1 MVSVLV
7 SAGPP
12 GFGPLVGLGEGEAPR
27 IEIQYLKG
35 CTRKEIFIS
44 IWFPVEKSF
53 VDLKKHFLQLNSDYI
68 LMLQPIKLSN

>member
-27 IEIQYLKG
+27 IEIQYLKVF
-35 CTRKEIFIS
+35 TREEIFMNVQKKKIKCKIS
-44 IWFPVEKSF
+44 V
-53 VDLKKHFLQLNSDYI
+53 SDC
-68 LMLQPIKLSN
+68 MQ

>member
-27 IEIQYLKG
+27 ID
-35 CTRKEIFIS
+35 RIF
-44 IWFPVEKSF
+44 KSLYQGRNF
-53 VDLKKHFLQLNSDYI
+53 YECAKKKDKLQDFCL
-68 LMLQPIKLSN
+68 